1 MKSHVASCKKIGGNS
16 SCAIEDLVWRYARRN
31 LAVLNIFIKVPDLKA
46 ENSFSYRFSLIDL
59 STDI

>member
-46 ENSFSYRFSLIDL
+46 ENSFSYRLSLIDL